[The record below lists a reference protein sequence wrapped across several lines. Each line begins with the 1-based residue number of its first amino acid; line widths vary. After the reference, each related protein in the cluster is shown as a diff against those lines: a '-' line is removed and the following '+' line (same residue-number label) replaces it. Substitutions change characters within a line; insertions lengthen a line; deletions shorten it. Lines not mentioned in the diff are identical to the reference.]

1 MKNENEK
8 NKLEEQER
16 RGRGRGRGRERGR
29 GGGEGGGEGGGGG
42 GRLRNILRNSD
53 SKSLTSSVFLQHFL
67 LVRYFFFLWHLLSH
81 ENALLP
87 TQ

>member
-16 RGRGRGRGRERGR
+16 RGRGR
-29 GGGEGGGEGGGGG
+29 GGGGG

-81 ENALLP
+81 ENVLLP